1 MLCVNLEKG
10 DLGRLSSYGVIILKN
25 KLIHSLRHTL
35 LKAMAPIAGGGSTP
49 TSLFI
54 PDAQYVTVKTF
65 DGKAGNWLTTK
76 NPVQYQ
82 AAIVQGNDS
91 LAPLAWGDPM
101 PGTGW
106 YHMYKP
112 GEITGKQINGMLD
125 DAKFL
130 IRIPDDWNGKLVVA
144 GVPATR
150 NETSTDLLFSD
161 YVLGQGYAFA
171 AIDKGTQGK
180 FDSND
185 PLAKVK
191 NALIAKDDSIAKWH
205 RCFRQVT
212 KVAQDYLTTHHQD
225 QLISSKDVRNPAH
238 VLLTEH
244 HRVPTYAMGIS
255 NGGYVVRYALEH
267 DDPQLTGEPALF
279 DGGLE
284 LEGVMWQA
292 EAPNLISSLTTVVQ
306 HAYAAI
312 YGTGDVQKQARTCIY
327 AAGMPVGSEKLW
339 AYYDQ
344 LYWFVSLNIYRDKFD
359 PTAPNRLAWQDYL
372 CFDQTG
378 LRDRSYDHIFASYDY
393 KKRPTSVKQAVQPI
407 ANTGRIY
414 APLISV
420 AGTWDALIFP
430 DLHAK
435 AYAKL
440 IRQAGQASKHRLY
453 MIEQANHV
461 DGLVWSKVDP
471 EHELQPMLPYA
482 HQCFDLLVEWVEKGI
497 SPPASKSI
505 STPLHPVHVI
515 DIVTGEEREP

>member
-1 MLCVNLEKG
+1 MI
-10 DLGRLSSYGVIILKN
+10 YLKS
-25 KLIHSLRHTL
+25 KLIDFVQHNSSIIPCAHS
-35 LKAMAPIAGGGSTP
+35 
-49 TSLFI
+49 
-54 PDAQYVTVKTF
+54 VTVQSF

-76 NPVQYQ
+76 NPVQYE
-82 AAIVQGNDS
+82 AATVHGNDS
-91 LAPLAWGDPM
+91 LAPLAWGEPEQ
-101 PGTGW
+101 GTGW

-112 GEITGKQINGMLD
+112 GEVTGKQINGMLD

-130 IRIPDDWNGKLVVA
+130 IRIPDEWNGKLVVS
-144 GVPATR
+144 GIPATR

-171 AIDKGTQGK
+171 AIDKGTQGWN
-180 FDSND
+180 DPDD

-191 NALIAKDDSIAKWH
+191 NALVAEDDSMAKWH
-205 RCFRQVT
+205 KCFRQVT
-212 KVAQDYLTTHHQD
+212 KAAQGYLATHHRD
-225 QLISSKDVRNPAH
+225 QLISAKDVCNPAY

-244 HRVPTYAMGIS
+244 HLIPTYAIGIS
-255 NGGYVVRYALEH
+255 NGGYVVRFALEH

-279 DGGLE
+279 DGGVE

-306 HAYAAI
+306 KAHAAI
-312 YGTGDVQKQARTCIY
+312 YETGHIQQQARECIY
-327 AAGMPVGSEKLW
+327 AAGMPEGSEKLW

-344 LYWFVSLNIYRDKFD
+344 IYWFVSLNIYRDKFD

-378 LRDRSYDHIFASYDY
+378 LRDRRYDHIYASYDY
-393 KKRPTSVKQAVQPI
+393 KKRPASVKRGVQQI
-407 ANTGRIY
+407 ANTGRIHV
-414 APLISV
+414 PLISL
-420 AGTWDALIFP
+420 AGTWDTLIFP

-435 AYAKL
+435 AYAEL
-440 IRQAGQASKHRLY
+440 VQQAGQAKKHRLY
-453 MIEQANHV
+453 MIKQANHV

-497 SPPASKSI
+497 SPPANKTI
-505 STPLHPVHVI
+505 STPTNPTRVI
-515 DIVTGEEREP
+515 DVVTGEEREP